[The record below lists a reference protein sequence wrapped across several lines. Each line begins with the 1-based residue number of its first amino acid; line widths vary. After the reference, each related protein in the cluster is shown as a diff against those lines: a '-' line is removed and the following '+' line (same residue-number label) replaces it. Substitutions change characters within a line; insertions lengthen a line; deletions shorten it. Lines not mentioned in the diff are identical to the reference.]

1 MSVFV
6 VCILFAC
13 HENQF
18 NPDRNLSRDD
28 FSGLSVD
35 SYRMS
40 VSRINEQ
47 IAAILKGDSGTL
59 AVDRHA
65 RGHYLSG
72 GPLLWV
78 TRHGVTSQADTLLR
92 YLKTVDAIGF
102 SQSSFFADQIEADLE
117 KMKSLDFAGSDINEV
132 AARLDYNLTKAYL
145 RYAMG
150 QRYGFVNPYKAL
162 NGLDLDPYDT
172 LKKNYRVLYD
182 VKTEL
187 PDGKVVAHLLGQIA
201 RDSVANVLQTA
212 ETDDPLYRRLKALL
226 PSVSGAERTRVLVNM
241 ERCRWRH
248 DRYPS
253 DCDKYVLVNIPAYE
267 LLAVEKGNVQRM
279 KVVCGKQQTKTP
291 LLNSAIMRMDV
302 NPKWAVPTNIVKHE
316 MSRHAGDADYFARNN
331 YVVTD
336 KNTGVTVLPEELTE
350 EDLRTGNYRV
360 VQEGGEQ
367 NSLGRIIFRFNNNFS
382 IYLHDT
388 PTRSAF
394 SRADRGAS
402 HGCVRVEKPFDLA
415 CFLLKGK
422 SESVLDNLKYSM
434 QVSLAPSA
442 DDEEHTTV
450 AKVDKSRLIR
460 SLEVKP
466 HVPLFITY
474 FTKLL
479 MPDGR
484 LESFGDVYGY
494 DRVIANKLKGYTKH

>member
-1 MSVFV
+1 M
-6 VCILFAC
+6 
-13 HENQF
+13 
-18 NPDRNLSRDD
+18 
-28 FSGLSVD
+28 
-35 SYRMS
+35 
-40 VSRINEQ
+40 
-47 IAAILKGDSGTL
+47 
-59 AVDRHA
+59 
-65 RGHYLSG
+65 
-72 GPLLWV
+72 
-78 TRHGVTSQADTLLR
+78 
-92 YLKTVDAIGF
+92 
-102 SQSSFFADQIEADLE
+102 
-117 KMKSLDFAGSDINEV
+117 
-132 AARLDYNLTKAYL
+132 
-145 RYAMG
+145 
-150 QRYGFVNPYKAL
+150 
-162 NGLDLDPYDT
+162 
-172 LKKNYRVLYD
+172 
-182 VKTEL
+182 
-187 PDGKVVAHLLGQIA
+187 
-201 RDSVANVLQTA
+201 
-212 ETDDPLYRRLKALL
+212 
-226 PSVSGAERTRVLVNM
+226 
-241 ERCRWRH
+241 
-248 DRYPS
+248 
-253 DCDKYVLVNIPAYE
+253 
-267 LLAVEKGNVQRM
+267 
-279 KVVCGKQQTKTP
+279 
-291 LLNSAIMRMDV
+291 
-302 NPKWAVPTNIVKHE
+302 AVPTNIVKHE

-442 DDEEHTTV
+442 DTEEHATV
-450 AKVDKSRLIR
+450 AKVDKSRLIH

-484 LESFGDVYGY
+484 LESYGDVYGY